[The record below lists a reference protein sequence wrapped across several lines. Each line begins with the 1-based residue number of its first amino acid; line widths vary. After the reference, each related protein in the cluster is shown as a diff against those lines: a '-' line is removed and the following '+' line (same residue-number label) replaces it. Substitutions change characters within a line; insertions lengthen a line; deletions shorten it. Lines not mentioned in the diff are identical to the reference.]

1 MTGPPPL
8 PTVRKKKRLAPYLI
22 AYGIIVLVVLIV
34 GVVFGLKYVSE
45 HGLTEPM
52 DRKFG
57 DQYLKS
63 TVAMLELHKLRF
75 GSYPDSLRD
84 IKYTGDWDQIW
95 INGVSYYP
103 SEDRQSY
110 YVEVHRG
117 WVGKPTLVMPEEFWQ
132 NTGYD
137 PGLKP
142 KKE

>member
-34 GVVFGLKYVSE
+34 GVVLGLKYVSE

>member
-8 PTVRKKKRLAPYLI
+8 PSVKKKKRIAPYI
-22 AYGIIVLVVLIV
+22 AAGGALVLILAVV
-34 GVVFGLKYVSE
+34 GVVVGIRFVSK

-57 DQYLKS
+57 DQNLKS
-63 TVAMLELHKLRF
+63 TVAMLELHKIRF

-95 INGVSYYP
+95 ISGVSYYP

-110 YVEVHRG
+110 YVEVQRG
-117 WVGKPTLVMPEEFWQ
+117 WVGKPTLEMPDEFWQ
-132 NTGYD
+132 NTGD
-137 PGLKP
+137 DEALKP
-142 KKE
+142 KKK